1 MVERFHRRLK
11 EALRAQP
18 HPTSWADALPIVLLN
33 IRSTVK
39 EDLQLTPAELV
50 YGEDLRL
57 PSQYTPALNTHS
69 ELAFMPALR
78 QAMRAFTPQPPKP
91 PAASATYHHPTLMS
105 ADNVFLRVDART
117 GSLAPRY
124 TGPHQVLARAAKH
137 VTLKIGSR
145 HSTVSWDRVKP
156 AHVDASA
163 QAPLTPLPA
172 IQDLPRPQPPTQDTQ
187 ESGTLP
193 AALSPHQEHFHIPS
207 GEGVFNPEGTVLQ
220 SGRVVRRPQR
230 YQVNTVSPSSWGADT
245 WYGVTGTLFLPVC
258 APSPCIVFPV
268 TSPRL
273 DITSP
278 RFTGEGG

>member
-18 HPTSWADALPIVLLN
+18 HPTSWADGLPIVLLN
-33 IRSTVK
+33 IRSTVR

-50 YGEDLRL
+50 YGKDLRL
-57 PSQYTPALNTHS
+57 PSQYTPALDTHS

-91 PAASATYHHPTLMS
+91 LAASATYHHPTLMS

-124 TGPHQVLARAAKH
+124 TGPHQVLAHAAKH

-163 QAPLTPLPA
+163 QAPITVTTLLLLLLLSCLPPSHTIHIALLIPLP
-172 IQDLPRPQPPTQDTQ
+172 LLHFTLHTQSSYTL
-187 ESGTLP
+187 SLNGTK
-193 AALSPHQEHFHIPS
+193 Q
-207 GEGVFNPEGTVLQ
+207 
-220 SGRVVRRPQR
+220 
-230 YQVNTVSPSSWGADT
+230 
-245 WYGVTGTLFLPVC
+245 
-258 APSPCIVFPV
+258 
-268 TSPRL
+268 
-273 DITSP
+273 
-278 RFTGEGG
+278 